1 MAPKLF
7 RVRPVVLED
16 APEDKTLVLL
26 DKDMAQKMGIELDE
40 VGFPTPAGLEAWHKL
55 NNPQFFMEG
64 EDEEG

>member
-16 APEDKTLVLL
+16 ASEDKTLVLL

-55 NNPQFFMEG
+55 NNPHLF
-64 EDEEG
+64 EDEGG